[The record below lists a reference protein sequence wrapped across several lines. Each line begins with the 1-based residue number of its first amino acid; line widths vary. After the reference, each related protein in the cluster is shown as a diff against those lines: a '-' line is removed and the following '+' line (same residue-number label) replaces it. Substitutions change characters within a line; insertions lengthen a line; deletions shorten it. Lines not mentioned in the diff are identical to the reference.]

1 MQFVQVHAS
10 GETLCSFAAHKC
22 IISLKIARLYI
33 CYFYPHVVGNRYAL
47 VASYSL
53 NCHFAAVY
61 ILNSTVGTI
70 TILPG
75 KYNAVPVV
83 GNVSFCY
90 NLDHLVLVNDS
101 YSLASPASFS
111 FLFNIL

>member
-1 MQFVQVHAS
+1 MQF
-10 GETLCSFAAHKC
+10 CSSQMHNFAQNCKVIYLLFLPPC
-22 IISLKIARLYI
+22 T
-33 CYFYPHVVGNRYAL
+33 VVGNRYAL

-90 NLDHLVLVNDS
+90 NLDHLVLVVNDS

-111 FLFNIL
+111 FLFKINDDI